1 MRDVLDI
8 FFEIVVAIAGAV
20 FVGSAVV
27 AAGALALGCAVFGS
41 CAAWMGWRRRRRSGR
56 QKSSD

>member
-27 AAGALALGCAVFGS
+27 AAGVLALGCAIFGS
-41 CAAWMGWRRRRRSGR
+41 CAMWLGWRRRRSARGKPR
-56 QKSSD
+56 D